1 MLLQDGLAKYG
12 QSLQNLLV
20 LLLTFAF
27 VLTDFSAFDNRT
39 WCAWQHV
46 VHGSLFNSIQVYA
59 LLLCD
64 LQIAKSVLCCSP
76 CSAG

>member
-27 VLTDFSAFDNRT
+27 VLTDFSAFGCLVCVAACGSWVT
-39 WCAWQHV
+39 VQQHTGVRV
-46 VHGSLFNSIQVYA
+46 VAV
-59 LLLCD
+59 
-64 LQIAKSVLCCSP
+64 
-76 CSAG
+76 